1 MTTPGLPPE
10 RQSLYP
16 EPHRAGNWD
25 TAPPKRAARGWIF
38 PVVGAGLAAIALA
51 VWAGIEVGHSIGTSD
66 VTVSDPSGQTINA
79 IQVAPGTCLK
89 ALPSNGTVATA
100 DAVGCAVPHQAE
112 AVADYTFTGDEWPG
126 RSAVVSK
133 LLDFCGSFVQPGY
146 SDSSMF
152 TATDWDAGLRWVAWA
167 PTERSWADDERTGV
181 CVVYTEGQVEGS
193 FIDSSAT
200 FIN

>member
-25 TAPPKRAARGWIF
+25 PASPVRASRAWIF
-38 PVVGAGLAAIALA
+38 PVVGAGLAAIAL
-51 VWAGIEVGHSIGTSD
+51 VIWAGLEVGHRIGASD
-66 VTVSDPSGQTINA
+66 ITVTDASVQTINA
-79 IQVAPGTCLK
+79 IQVAPGTCLET
-89 ALPSNGTVATA
+89 LPSDGPVATVDAA
-100 DAVGCAVPHQAE
+100 DCAVPHEAE

-126 RSAVVSK
+126 RDVVVSG

-146 SDSSMF
+146 SGSPMF
-152 TATDWDAGLRWVAWA
+152 HATDWDAGLRWVAWA
-167 PTERSWADDERTGV
+167 PTERSWGDDQRTGV
-181 CVVYTEGQVEGS
+181 CVVYRQGMIEGS

-200 FIN
+200 FVN

>member
-1 MTTPGLPPE
+1 MTTPGVPPE

-16 EPHRAGNWD
+16 EPHRAGAWE
-25 TAPPKRAARGWIF
+25 TAPNPRASRAWLI
-38 PVVGAGLAAIALA
+38 PVIGAGLAAIALA
-51 VWAGIEVGHSIGTSD
+51 VWAGIEVGNRIGTSD
-66 VTVSDPSGQTINA
+66 ITVDNSFGQTINA
-79 IQVAPGTCLK
+79 IQVAPGTCLTT
-89 ALPSNGTVATA
+89 LPSNGTVATA
-100 DAVGCAVPHQAE
+100 DAVTCATPHQAE

-126 RSAVVSK
+126 RTAVVSK

-152 TATDWDAGLRWVAWA
+152 TVTDWSAGLRWVAWA

-181 CVVYTEGQVEGS
+181 CVVYTGGQVEGS

-200 FIN
+200 FVN

>member
-1 MTTPGLPPE
+1 MSTPGLPPE

-16 EPHRAGNWD
+16 EPYRAGNWD
-25 TAPPKRAARGWIF
+25 TPPPKHAARAWLF
-38 PVVGAGLAAIALA
+38 PVIGAGLAAIALA
-51 VWAGIEVGHSIGTSD
+51 VWAGLEVGHNIGTADLSASD
-66 VTVSDPSGQTINA
+66 ASDQTINA
-79 IQVAPGTCLK
+79 IQLAPGMCL
-89 ALPSNGTVATA
+89 ARLPSNGTVATA
-100 DAVGCAVPHQAE
+100 DAVGCAVPHRAE
-112 AVADYTFTGDEWPG
+112 AVAAYTFTGDEWPG

-167 PTERSWADDERTGV
+167 PTERSWAESERTGV
-181 CVVYTEGQVEGS
+181 CVVYTEGQLEGS

-200 FIN
+200 FVN

>member
-16 EPHRAGNWD
+16 EPYRAGAWEA
-25 TAPPKRAARGWIF
+25 APRARASRAWII

-51 VWAGIEVGHSIGTSD
+51 VWAGIEVGNRAGASD
-66 VTVSDPSGQTINA
+66 ITVDNTFGQTINA
-79 IQVAPGTCLK
+79 IQVAPGTCLTT
-89 ALPSNGTVATA
+89 LPSSGIVATA
-100 DAVGCAVPHQAE
+100 DAVKCAVPHQAE

-167 PTERSWADDERTGV
+167 PTERSWADNERTGL
-181 CVVYTEGQVEGS
+181 CVVYTEGKVEGS

-200 FIN
+200 FVN

>member
-1 MTTPGLPPE
+1 MTTPSLPPE

-16 EPHRAGNWD
+16 EPYRAGAWEA
-25 TAPPKRAARGWIF
+25 APRARGARAWII
-38 PVVGAGLAAIALA
+38 PVIGAGLAAIALA
-51 VWAGIEVGHSIGTSD
+51 VWAGIEVGNRIGTSP
-66 VTVSDPSGQTINA
+66 VTVTDASVQAVNA
-79 IQVAPGTCLK
+79 IQVVPGTCLTR
-89 ALPSNGTVATA
+89 LPSNGIVATA
-100 DAVGCAVPHQAE
+100 DAVGCAVPHEAE

-126 RSAVVSK
+126 RSTVVAK

-152 TATDWDAGLRWVAWA
+152 TVTDWDAGLRWVAWA
-167 PTERSWADDERTGV
+167 PTERSWADNERTGV

-200 FIN
+200 FVN